1 MILKDLAPTHN
12 SWKSLQHHPNI
23 VQLAYIDQYKNLPF
37 LMTEYLDCISLK
49 ELVETKVFYTQENS
63 NSLALKILKL
73 CFSICRALDF
83 AHDNNLLHSNLKP
96 SNILQ
101 KRVPDVLNENFE
113 IGDQFC
119 ITDFGSPYLTPTS
132 LNAPEA
138 FYHRGFTESSKFWYD
153 LIRSLSHLHQ
163 GHHSFFSSFKV

>member
-1 MILKDLAPTHN
+1 M
-12 SWKSLQHHPNI
+12 
-23 VQLAYIDQYKNLPF
+23 
-37 LMTEYLDCISLK
+37 
-49 ELVETKVFYTQENS
+49 FYNQENS

-73 CFSICRALDF
+73 CFSISRALDF

-101 KRVPDVLNENFE
+101 KRVPYDSEENFE

-138 FYHRGFTESSKFWYD
+138 FNHIGFTESSKFWYTME
-153 LIRSLSHLHQ
+153 LNFPNPFQ
-163 GHHSFFSSFKV
+163 GHHFFFNFFKV